1 MNRCTPPRARKNVTS
16 IVGRT
21 SRLQLE
27 HFFEYIRLVKE
38 SVYVYF
44 EGECESVQYIQPW
57 VCATAQFEILDVLLV
72 QSGAL
77 SQLFLGQAS
86 GLAQGSNAAL

>member
-1 MNRCTPPRARKNVTS
+1 M
-16 IVGRT
+16 
-21 SRLQLE
+21 
-27 HFFEYIRLVKE
+27 
-38 SVYVYF
+38 YF